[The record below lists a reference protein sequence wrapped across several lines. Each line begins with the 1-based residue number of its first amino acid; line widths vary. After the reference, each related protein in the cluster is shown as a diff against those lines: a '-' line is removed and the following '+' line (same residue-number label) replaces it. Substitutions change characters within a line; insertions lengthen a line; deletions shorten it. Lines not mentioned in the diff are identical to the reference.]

1 MFKSL
6 SWIALGPRPTC
17 SVMLELEL
25 RLYFKRAVCF
35 RDEGFTVESTRTPFS
50 SPHGLQVLPQ
60 IVVVSRVQKIWFN
73 RTRASLSARGS
84 SPWACSPTLVTHTP
98 RCLGTWFLPHA
109 TWAPGPKVAG
119 GGAASQLTSSAS
131 TFLCSPVLTPPPI
144 CLPPSLLQE
153 LSLPRTLLLVTLRSV
168 LLNLL
173 AASDTR
179 TVFSTL

>member
-109 TWAPGPKVAG
+109 TWAPGPKVSG
-119 GGAASQLTSSAS
+119 GGACCIPAHILSLHLPVFSCAHTSSHMPSALS
-131 TFLCSPVLTPPPI
+131 ATGTESAKNPPLGHIEISPPQPSC
-144 CLPPSLLQE
+144 CL
-153 LSLPRTLLLVTLRSV
+153 
-168 LLNLL
+168 
-173 AASDTR
+173 
-179 TVFSTL
+179 